1 MIHKALSSELP
12 LELIYSEHVCEC
24 TRSLSPE
31 VSAFVGELILPLD
44 DLHDPKL
51 LAVSYY
57 RLGASCSGLNQLSR
71 AIQSDE
77 KTREYF
83 QQAGL

>member
-31 VSAFVGELILPLD
+31 VSAFVGELILPLH

-51 LAVSYY
+51 PAANTV
-57 RLGASCSGLNQLSR
+57 
-71 AIQSDE
+71 
-77 KTREYF
+77 
-83 QQAGL
+83 